1 VFKIDLKKMK
11 ENQKQEN
18 NKNNSK
24 FQLFSTTLGFFKF
37 YTLNSFKNISN
48 KIYSFY
54 PLSNTKKK
62 KEINNI
68 NNINVIGNENNLD
81 LDKNLIE
88 TKENDLFNKRII
100 SIINKNENELLIYN
114 NFQIKKNIYIFLE
127 NELKINDTKI
137 ELKNSKNNQL
147 TLLNKYKELKP
158 KIFIYFF
165 SSIII
170 EKYYNIIS
178 ISSLSIISILK
189 RLKTY
194 TNNNQI
200 KLILDNLW
208 EISNK
213 TSKNIFSNISD
224 IISNYIEKILINEKY
239 TKNSFDELITQ
250 ILKELREKCNFFLHI
265 IKEIK
270 NEIKNIEEQFYDGD
284 FNKEYKLRFLYIL
297 CDIIF
302 SDLFYSS
309 FVQTYEQEIFKQI
322 EEIKKNFGDKKEK
335 TLVAIIL
342 DMDAFKNKQVV
353 LNEENKNNLVNDSN
367 KDDILIN
374 YQKCLQSIFL

>member
-1 VFKIDLKKMK
+1 MK

-24 FQLFSTTLGFFKF
+24 FQIFSTTLGFFKF

-54 PLSNTKKK
+54 PLSNIKKK

-68 NNINVIGNENNLD
+68 NNINVISNEKNID

-213 TSKNIFSNISD
+213 TSKNIFSNISE

-239 TKNSFDELITQ
+239 SKNSFDELINQ
-250 ILKELREKCNFFLHI
+250 LQKELREKCNFFIHI

-270 NEIKNIEEQFYDGD
+270 NEVKNIEEQFYDGD

-342 DMDAFKNKQVV
+342 DIDAFKNKQFV

>member
-1 VFKIDLKKMK
+1 MILKKMK

-24 FQLFSTTLGFFKF
+24 FQIFSTTLGFFKF

-54 PLSNTKKK
+54 PLSNIKKK

-68 NNINVIGNENNLD
+68 NNINVISNEKNID

-127 NELKINDTKI
+127 NELKLNDTKI

-200 KLILDNLW
+200 KLILDNIW

-213 TSKNIFSNISD
+213 TSKNIFSNISV

-239 TKNSFDELITQ
+239 NKNSFDELITQ
-250 ILKELREKCNFFLHI
+250 IQKELREKCNFFIHI

-270 NEIKNIEEQFYDGD
+270 NEVKNIEEQFYDGD

-342 DMDAFKNKQVV
+342 DIDAFKNKQFV
-353 LNEENKNNLVNDSN
+353 LNEENKNNLVNDGN

>member
-1 VFKIDLKKMK
+1 MK

-24 FQLFSTTLGFFKF
+24 FHIFSTTLGFFKF

-54 PLSNTKKK
+54 PLSTIKKK
-62 KEINNI
+62 KEINII
-68 NNINVIGNENNLD
+68 NNINLIDNEKNLD

-100 SIINKNENELLIYN
+100 NNINNNENELLIYN

-127 NELKINDTKI
+127 NELKINDKKI

-147 TLLNKYKELKP
+147 TQINKYKELKT

-165 SSIII
+165 SSTII

-189 RLKTY
+189 RLKVY
-194 TNNNQI
+194 TNKNQI

-213 TSKNIFSNISD
+213 TSKNIFSNISE
-224 IISNYIEKILINEKY
+224 IISNYIEKIRINEKY

-250 ILKELREKCNFFLHI
+250 IQKELREKCNFFIHI
-265 IKEIK
+265 TKEIK
-270 NEIKNIEEQFYDGD
+270 NEIKNIEEQFYDDGD
-284 FNKEYKLRFLYIL
+284 FNKEYKLRFLYFL

-309 FVQTYEQEIFKQI
+309 FVQTYEEEIFKQI

-335 TLVAIIL
+335 TFVAIIL
-342 DMDAFKNKQVV
+342 DMDAFKNKQFV
-353 LNEENKNNLVNDSN
+353 LIEENKTNLDNDNN
-367 KDDILIN
+367 KDNILIN